1 MDREMDILTLS
12 VVSSMLYVYTG
23 TKYSSSQYIVI
34 LMDTDME
41 NGKVVAE
48 RVINRFKENEEIKA
62 SDIKISFD
70 IQTMEHV

>member
-1 MDREMDILTLS
+1 M
-12 VVSSMLYVYTG
+12 VSSLRSVDTG